1 MFSKE
6 DILKQLRG
14 GADPQE
20 IADAMAEA
28 INGAINDFEEEKKK
42 NSRAAERKAD
52 ARKIVDEF
60 DQFCSKWTG
69 LSHSMS
75 EEEKDVLADMI
86 IELFD
91 EVKKEDK
98 DKFLN
103 TYFNP
108 FSSGQAPAE
117 HEIDDETLQRFLA
130 SLK

>member
-60 DQFCSKWTG
+60 DQFCNKWTD
-69 LSHSMS
+69 LKHSMG
-75 EEEKDVLADMI
+75 EEEKDLLADMLI
-86 IELFD
+86 DLFN
-91 EVKKEDK
+91 EAKKEDK
-98 DKFLN
+98 FLN
-103 TYFNP
+103 SYFKP
-108 FSSGQAPAE
+108 FSSSSGQAPAE

>member
-14 GADPQE
+14 GADPQK

-28 INGAINDFEEEKKK
+28 INGAISDFEEEKKK
-42 NSRAAERKAD
+42 NSRAAEKKAD

-60 DQFCSKWTG
+60 DQFCTKWGGFT
-69 LSHSMS
+69 HTMS
-75 EEEKDVLADMI
+75 EEEKDVLADML

-91 EVKKEDK
+91 ETKKEAK
-98 DKFLN
+98 TLTNSFKVF
-103 TYFNP
+103 
-108 FSSGQAPAE
+108 SGQAPAE

>member
-28 INGAINDFEEEKKK
+28 INGAISDFEEEKKK
-42 NSRAAERKAD
+42 NSRATEKKAD

-60 DQFCSKWTG
+60 DKFCNKWSG
-69 LSHSMS
+69 FNRPMG
-75 EEEKDVLADMI
+75 EEEKDLLANMLID
-86 IELFD
+86 LFD
-91 EVKKEDK
+91 ETKKEAK
-98 DKFLN
+98 TLTSHF
-103 TYFNP
+103 TP
-108 FSSGQAPAE
+108 FSTQAPAE
-117 HEIDDETLQRFLA
+117 SEIDDETLRRFLA